1 MCGVAFGRDYAL
13 YGRVST
19 ICTVHDMH
27 QELQQNNCIAAAGFA
42 VAVAVGV
49 FLCGIIQRD
58 GAGAEFVQQNSVC
71 DVHSSVQV
79 DVAADETSGDWCGG
93 GWGGNCSCC
102 SFCGGSCG
110 WLSCGNVSQR
120 DERKVVFVC
129 IGFCIR
135 TGITIDC
142 QIFTAVKS
150 IFLNVCYAVWYD
162 DCH

>member
-1 MCGVAFGRDYAL
+1 MCGVAFGWGYAL

-19 ICTVHDMH
+19 ICTRNCSRTTASPLPGSPSP
-27 QELQQNNCIAAAGFA
+27 LQSAF
-42 VAVAVGV
+42 

-71 DVHSSVQV
+71 DVHSPIQV
-79 DVAADETSGDWCGG
+79 DVAADETSSDWCGG